1 MSMYE
6 DDIAATS
13 GTDPYAGQPPV
24 TPGPQAQTPDEI
36 RREIERTRGDLSRDV
51 DALGEAVQPGNVA
64 RRQAQKVGGAAVGA
78 KNSLKDKIMGSDD
91 PYDDSSGL
99 GDRAGQAAHA
109 VGERAQDVRQQTRRR
124 AQGNPL
130 AAGAIALAA
139 GWLVGSL
146 LPASE
151 KERSV
156 ARTAMDNA
164 DKAQPLVDEAKS
176 AAQEAAGNL
185 KEPAQQ
191 AAASLKDTAQ
201 ESVETVRTE
210 GEQQAQQVKDSAQDS
225 KETVQEHQQG
235 A

>member
-1 MSMYE
+1 M
-6 DDIAATS
+6 
-13 GTDPYAGQPPV
+13 
-24 TPGPQAQTPDEI
+24 
-36 RREIERTRGDLSRDV
+36 
-51 DALGEAVQPGNVA
+51 
-64 RRQAQKVGGAAVGA
+64 
-78 KNSLKDKIMGSDD
+78 
-91 PYDDSSGL
+91 
-99 GDRAGQAAHA
+99 
-109 VGERAQDVRQQTRRR
+109 RQQTRRR

-191 AAASLKDTAQ
+191 AAASLKDTAR